1 MTHLFKKIEPLKFYG
16 YDSDGGKTVLF
27 EPLENGALKIGN
39 EVKSIEQWDNYFKEN
54 LRHEDLNGRT
64 LVLENICLYE
74 AARAYIMISKTL
86 ENGGAEEVLRLF
98 DVQKEE

>member
-16 YDSDGGKTVLF
+16 YDSNGNKTVLF
-27 EPLENGALKIGN
+27 EPLENGALKIDDT
-39 EVKSIEQWDNYFKEN
+39 VKSIEQWDEYFKIN

-74 AARAYIMISKTL
+74 AARAYIMTSKTL
-86 ENGGAEEVLRLF
+86 EYGGTEEFLRLF
-98 DVQKEE
+98 DIQETE